1 MKNAF
6 ILVIIFCTSF
16 CFAQKQDLKKTIK
29 EESIGGSLDFTKTI
43 EEKYSSAPFIR
54 CGDILYNKK
63 DFAILF
69 WGTKVKYLGIE
80 SLDEAI
86 KLWEEIHERKLTK
99 PESKALKTGF
109 ETKLESGY

>member
-54 CGDILYNKK
+54 FGDILYNKK

-80 SLDEAI
+80 SLDEAV

-109 ETKLESGY
+109 ETKLE

>member
-16 CFAQKQDLKKTIK
+16 CFAQKQDLKKIIK
-29 EESIGGSLDFTKTI
+29 EESIGRSLDFTKTI

-54 CGDILYNKK
+54 FGDILYNKK

-80 SLDEAI
+80 SLDDAV
-86 KLWEEIHERKLTK
+86 KLWEEIHEKKLTK

-109 ETKLESGY
+109 ETKLE

>member
-1 MKNAF
+1 MKNVFMLA
-6 ILVIIFCTSF
+6 LIFCASF
-16 CFAQKQDLKKTIK
+16 CFAQKEDLKKTIK

-54 CGDILYNKK
+54 FGDILYNKK

-69 WGTKVKYLGIE
+69 WGAKVKHLGIE

-86 KLWEEIHERKLTK
+86 KLWEEIHKKKLTK
-99 PESKALKTGF
+99 SENKALKTGF
-109 ETKLESGY
+109 ETKFE

>member
-1 MKNAF
+1 MKNGF
-6 ILVIIFCTSF
+6 LLVLFFCASF

-54 CGDILYNKK
+54 FGDILYNKK

-69 WGTKVKYLGIE
+69 WGAKVKYLGVE

-86 KLWEEIHERKLTK
+86 KLWEEIHGKKLTK
-99 PESKALKTGF
+99 PENKALKTGF
-109 ETKLESGY
+109 ETKFE